1 MGPLVK
7 YPADL
12 GKPPYEKYM
21 LFRVSPARH
30 IQRKGMIGEAEGPDR
45 PIHTVGLYLPPEAL
59 HSTLSVDWSD
69 KDVGAVGGAAISA
82 FTKPPAPNTTDDT
95 VVSKLKAAVTAG
107 GVATVG
113 HWGAEIAEK
122 LLTVVSSGGAGKEM
136 LETVLGAKLNPRTDM
151 LFDSVKYRT
160 HQFSFTLIPRNE
172 TEAKSIDEILS
183 VFQFYMLPSFG
194 ATGEESLFIGY
205 PYEFTIDMYTT
216 GSMNWSHS
224 EYRGATPSQHINKI
238 DRSVLT
244 RCTIDH
250 SAGNDRVAFA
260 GGQTSRLYYPAATS
274 LELNFTEVRLQGR
287 DEQKVIWRGPKTAD
301 NGGYDDPRGPVTNE
315 DMGRV
320 LSDILDADVSN
331 IENIPGTDMENPMF
345 RGPRRPA
352 DGE

>member
-1 MGPLVK
+1 MASVVK

-12 GKPPYEKYM
+12 GKSPHEKYM
-21 LFRVSPARH
+21 LFQVKEARH
-30 IQRKGMIGEAEGPDR
+30 IQRKGMMGENEGVDR
-45 PIHTVGLYLPPEAL
+45 PIHSVGLYLPPEAL

-69 KDVGAVGGAAISA
+69 QDMGAIGGAAISSFA
-82 FTKPPAPNTTDDT
+82 KPIAPNTTPDT
-95 VVSKLKAAVTAG
+95 MIAKLTNAVGAGVTAG
-107 GVATVG
+107 VAHG
-113 HWGAEIAEK
+113 AAEITGKA
-122 LLTVVSSGGAGKEM
+122 LTAVTFGGPGNKM
-136 LETVLGAKLNPRTDM
+136 LESMLAAKLNPRTDM

-205 PYEFTIDMYTT
+205 PYEFTIDMYTSEKALGT
-216 GSMNWSHS
+216 GF
-224 EYRGATPSQHINKI
+224 PSQHINKI

-260 GGQTSRLYYPAATS
+260 GSYYPAATS

-301 NGGYDDPRGPVTNE
+301 NGGYEDPRGPVTNE
-315 DMGRV
+315 DIVEVGEAAVDALPEPLRRAVEAGREAAGDLIGRV
-320 LSDILDADVSN
+320 
-331 IENIPGTDMENPMF
+331 T
-345 RGPRRPA
+345 
-352 DGE
+352 GE